1 MAHHSLS
8 PSGSRRRRRL
18 SELLGEQQE
27 PFYLDLYLLEKGCSP
42 GFLDAA
48 AHAGGAC
55 STCWPSAWSTGGR
68 LLRRPAER
76 SKKGPRGSGVLRL
89 LLSKILSGATTA
101 RAPAA
106 ATAARKKRP
115 QPATIEWRRVDDE
128 KQGVPGRS
136 TDATVGSPQRAVEG
150 HHTEVDEE
158 QEEDDEEDE
167 DESSKKQ
174 LSPVSV
180 LEQRLFE
187 HSPPPHAQKAFVLF
201 SELLEAACTPTT
213 LLHLLANARQYK
225 PKDGRRRGTDGGS
238 TPPPRRR
245 ARKKKK
251 NSSHTRREPD
261 DDSPLERDLAAV
273 TALVAS
279 EMPGARVRAED
290 LRPSAQDVGA
300 DIAAAVLDALA
311 EEAAAELL
319 LLLLTDGD
327 GDGPRPCG

>member
-1 MAHHSLS
+1 MAHYSPS
-8 PSGSRRRRRL
+8 PSGSSSRRRL
-18 SELLGEQQE
+18 SELLGVQQE

-48 AHAGGAC
+48 ACGGGAC
-55 STCWPSAWSTGGR
+55 STCWPRARSTGGR
-68 LLRRPAER
+68 LLRRPAAR
-76 SKKGPRGSGVLRL
+76 SKRAPRGGGVLRL

-106 ATAARKKRP
+106 AKKKRP
-115 QPATIEWRRVDDE
+115 QPAAIEWHRVDDE
-128 KQGVPGRS
+128 KQGAPGRS
-136 TDATVGSPQRAVEG
+136 TDATVSSPQRAVEG

-158 QEEDDEEDE
+158 DDEEEED

-187 HSPPPHAQKAFVLF
+187 HSPPPQAQKAFVLF
-201 SELLEAACTPTT
+201 SELLDAACAPTT
-213 LLHLLANARQYK
+213 LLHLLANARRYK
-225 PKDGRRRGTDGGS
+225 PKDGPRRSTDGGS
-238 TPPPRRR
+238 TPPPTRR
-245 ARKKKK
+245 ARKK
-251 NSSHTRREPD
+251 NSSHARREPD
-261 DDSPLERDLAAV
+261 DDDAPLERDLAAV
-273 TALVAS
+273 TTLVAS
-279 EMPGARVRAED
+279 EMPGARVRPED

-300 DIAAAVLDALA
+300 DIAAAVLEALT

-327 GDGPRPCG
+327 GDDGPRPCG